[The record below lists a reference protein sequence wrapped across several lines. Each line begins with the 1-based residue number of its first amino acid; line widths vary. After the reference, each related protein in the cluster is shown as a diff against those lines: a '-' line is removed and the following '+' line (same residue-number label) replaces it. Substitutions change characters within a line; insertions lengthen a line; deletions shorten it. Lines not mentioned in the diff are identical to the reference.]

1 LREGWNHPGITG
13 PHAFPLFFP
22 VVAAFQRMKSIFIA
36 EGNQSVA
43 RLFATVF
50 ARHNW
55 KVTLS
60 GYGKRADE
68 ALRGSEHYDVV
79 LVSYE
84 GHGMNGVEL
93 TRLVRALEHRKHTP
107 VVMVTG
113 SAGIEVEALSA
124 GANEVLH
131 KPIDIYS
138 LIAAVSKYISEV
150 THQEMPP

>member
-1 LREGWNHPGITG
+1 
-13 PHAFPLFFP
+13 
-22 VVAAFQRMKSIFIA
+22 MKSILIA
-36 EGNQSVA
+36 ECNDSVA

-50 ARHNW
+50 AHHNW

-60 GYGKRADE
+60 GYGRPADE

-84 GHGMNGVEL
+84 GHGMSGVEL

-113 SAGIEVEALSA
+113 STAIEVEAFSA

-131 KPIDIYS
+131 KPIDIYD
-138 LIAAVSKYISEV
+138 LIAAVSKYISEAR
-150 THQEMPP
+150 HQEMAPDA

>member
-1 LREGWNHPGITG
+1 MN
-13 PHAFPLFFP
+13 
-22 VVAAFQRMKSIFIA
+22 SIFIA
-36 EGNQSVA
+36 EGTRSVA

-55 KVTLS
+55 KVTS
-60 GYGKRADE
+60 SSDGKGADE

-84 GHGMNGVEL
+84 VPGMNGVEL
-93 TRLVRALEHRKHTP
+93 TKLVRALEHRKHTP

-113 SAGIEVEALSA
+113 TTGIEAEAFRA
-124 GANEVLH
+124 GASEVLH

-138 LIAAVSKYISEV
+138 LVAAVSKYISE
-150 THQEMPP
+150 TRHQE